1 MLLTQHARGSTPLA
15 KLLSRR
21 LISPIYHCPIRD
33 HDERIGVDTLNL
45 RDIVDSP
52 KRNRHKGETS
62 DCPGWHSPI
71 TSGRMKF
78 YSVKP
83 KHMRDLLHL
92 ARLAVASLAA
102 LVAVND
108 ITGAASVQNEQ
119 SLELRPADE
128 PIVAIVSLRDQQI
141 TVYDANGWIMRA
153 PVSSGQKGRETPA
166 GVFSILQKEAEHYSN
181 MYDDAYMP
189 HMQRLTWSGIALHG
203 GALPGYPASHGC
215 IRMPYD
221 FAERLFDVT
230 RLGMRVIV
238 APTDVVP
245 VAIDHPA
252 LFQPKTGPDT
262 VAASAAAAEASEA
275 ARKADQARLV
285 AVTASREAA
294 RVMMA
299 IRTAEYLKLKAEEQL
314 AKASEQAEDV
324 KAKVA
329 ATQVDKFA
337 SQLGSAK
344 AELQPK
350 LDAAT
355 AARQSAVTAEAARV
369 VAAET
374 ARKMARDF
382 DPVSVFIS
390 RKTQHLYVRQAF
402 QPILDI
408 PVTIQD
414 VDRPIGTHIFT
425 ALARTDASREL
436 RWSVVSLLDRHT
448 DSGRD
453 KPHATARERQGREI
467 EAIPVDP
474 VSAKGALDRI
484 AIPQDTIDRI
494 VEMVGPRSSLII
506 SDEALSP
513 ETGDGTEF
521 VVLMSGEPQGGLK
534 HRRRDP
540 QIGIRYDSMPN
551 WRSPN
556 AGRYSTWQSRF

>member
-1 MLLTQHARGSTPLA
+1 
-15 KLLSRR
+15 
-21 LISPIYHCPIRD
+21 
-33 HDERIGVDTLNL
+33 
-45 RDIVDSP
+45 
-52 KRNRHKGETS
+52 
-62 DCPGWHSPI
+62 
-71 TSGRMKF
+71 
-78 YSVKP
+78 
-83 KHMRDLLHL
+83 MRDLLHL

-314 AKASEQAEDV
+314 AKANEQAEDV

-374 ARKMARDF
+374 ARKIARDF

-448 DSGRD
+448 DSSRD
-453 KPHATARERQGREI
+453 KPHVTARERQGREI

-506 SDEALSP
+506 SDEALSS
-513 ETGDGTEF
+513 ETGYGTEF

-540 QIGIRYDSMPN
+540 QIGNRYDSMP
-551 WRSPN
+551 
-556 AGRYSTWQSRF
+556 Y